1 MPDLNSVLQ
10 LHRGEEKFH
19 SDAISGCS
27 GKEIDGLE
35 SLGDPAEMHYQEIR
49 SVTTLAP
56 EWAISPLPYFFGLRA
71 DPQPSLILGISKK
84 EGDTPFHYSGGE

>member
-1 MPDLNSVLQ
+1 MPGLNSVLQ

-35 SLGDPAEMHYQEIR
+35 SLGIEQRCITRKFGQLQPLPQ
-49 SVTTLAP
+49 SGPFPLCPTLA
-56 EWAISPLPYFFGLRA
+56 SM
-71 DPQPSLILGISKK
+71 QILNPVS
-84 EGDTPFHYSGGE
+84 F